1 MLYITYANGAGPG
14 GHWDG
19 TLNEPCDN
27 GQVWSFNTSTSA
39 ATNITPVTGRAY
51 SGVCVD
57 PANANRIVVST
68 INRWDFQ
75 FGNAW
80 GDYVYLSTDGG
91 STWIQKLSST
101 STLNTNG
108 MDWVTGNA
116 IHWAGSIEFD
126 PLNTAKVRIIS
137 GNGLFTCD
145 DINAAATTWKFD
157 SKGIEETVALDAISI
172 PGGNFISAVGDVWGA
187 VYSDI
192 YAYPAQKIMPTVIC
206 NTGVAY
212 AANNTSKVVRVTDKI
227 YYSTDQGATWTQST
241 SINGTYGKV
250 ALSADG
256 NTILHCPEATTTYYS
271 TNNGGTW
278 TSTGVT
284 NVDRAVPVAD
294 FVNTNKFYIY
304 SRASGQLLVST
315 NKGVSFTAS
324 TSNPGQWGSQLIRA
338 VPGNEG
344 HVWVALYGSGLKY
357 TTNNGT
363 SWTTVSN
370 ITYCTAVGFGKTEP
384 SATYP
389 TIYIWGTIGG
399 VDGIYRSID
408 QGVNWTRINDDA
420 HEWGGPGNGNFVM
433 GDMNVYGRVY
443 MSTVGRGI
451 VVGELSGPQ
460 PLTANAGTD
469 VTICQGNSTTLSGSA
484 SEGTGG
490 PYTYSWSPSTGLS
503 STSISNP
510 VASPTSTTTYTLT
523 ANDGTSTATDQV
535 VVTVNPLQSLPIAE
549 GFESA
554 TFPSTG
560 WTLSGN
566 NSFTRNTS
574 CTAATGSGSI
584 VASTFGNST
593 LGNTYELTTPLLS
606 FPSAT
611 STTLSFKYAT
621 MFYDQGGTNNDR
633 YDNLS
638 VWISTTCGG
647 TYSKIWDQSTGGVTS
662 TIASSAGD
670 NSVFCPSN
678 SANDWDAESVD
689 LSAYDGGTIGNGV
702 QLKFVVTNGHG
713 TNVYLDDINI
723 SNVGAV
729 STSITL
735 LNFNAVKNGSEVDIK
750 WQTAT
755 EINND
760 YFTVEKSLPAG
771 QAGKNGI
778 DFTTVDIVD
787 GAGNSQSILN
797 YQTTDRFPYNGI
809 SYYRLKQV
817 DYDGTVSYSEIV
829 AVNFNDHK
837 NITVYP
843 NPGTGIFNIEGLG
856 TESEITVDN
865 PLGQTILIKRT
876 FSDSSEIDLRDQ
888 LSGVYYIKI
897 NNGDSSVCTKIIIHR

>member
-1 MLYITYANGAGPG
+1 
-14 GHWDG
+14 
-19 TLNEPCDN
+19 
-27 GQVWSFNTSTSA
+27 
-39 ATNITPVTGRAY
+39 
-51 SGVCVD
+51 
-57 PANANRIVVST
+57 
-68 INRWDFQ
+68 
-75 FGNAW
+75 
-80 GDYVYLSTDGG
+80 
-91 STWIQKLSST
+91 
-101 STLNTNG
+101 
-108 MDWVTGNA
+108 
-116 IHWAGSIEFD
+116 
-126 PLNTAKVRIIS
+126 
-137 GNGLFTCD
+137 
-145 DINAAATTWKFD
+145 
-157 SKGIEETVALDAISI
+157 
-172 PGGNFISAVGDVWGA
+172 
-187 VYSDI
+187 
-192 YAYPAQKIMPTVIC
+192 
-206 NTGVAY
+206 
-212 AANNTSKVVRVTDKI
+212 
-227 YYSTDQGATWTQST
+227 
-241 SINGTYGKV
+241 
-250 ALSADG
+250 
-256 NTILHCPEATTTYYS
+256 
-271 TNNGGTW
+271 
-278 TSTGVT
+278 
-284 NVDRAVPVAD
+284 
-294 FVNTNKFYIY
+294 
-304 SRASGQLLVST
+304 
-315 NKGVSFTAS
+315 
-324 TSNPGQWGSQLIRA
+324 
-338 VPGNEG
+338 
-344 HVWVALYGSGLKY
+344 
-357 TTNNGT
+357 
-363 SWTTVSN
+363 
-370 ITYCTAVGFGKTEP
+370 
-384 SATYP
+384 
-389 TIYIWGTIGG
+389 
-399 VDGIYRSID
+399 
-408 QGVNWTRINDDA
+408 
-420 HEWGGPGNGNFVM
+420 
-433 GDMNVYGRVY
+433 
-443 MSTVGRGI
+443 
-451 VVGELSGPQ
+451 
-460 PLTANAGTD
+460 
-469 VTICQGNSTTLSGSA
+469 
-484 SEGTGG
+484 
-490 PYTYSWSPSTGLS
+490 
-503 STSISNP
+503 
-510 VASPTSTTTYTLT
+510 
-523 ANDGTSTATDQV
+523 
-535 VVTVNPLQSLPIAE
+535 
-549 GFESA
+549 
-554 TFPSTG
+554 
-560 WTLSGN
+560 
-566 NSFTRNTS
+566 
-574 CTAATGSGSI
+574 
-584 VASTFGNST
+584 
-593 LGNTYELTTPLLS
+593 
-606 FPSAT
+606 
-611 STTLSFKYAT
+611 